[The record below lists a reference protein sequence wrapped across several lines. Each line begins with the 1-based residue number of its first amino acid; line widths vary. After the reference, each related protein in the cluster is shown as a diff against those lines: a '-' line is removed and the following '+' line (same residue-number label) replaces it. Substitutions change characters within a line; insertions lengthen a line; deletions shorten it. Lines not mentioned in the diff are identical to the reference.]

1 MTPNSSAPARTA
13 ELSSPHAPDATRRR
27 LIGLVVGIALL
38 VAACA
43 ASLAVGSATV
53 PLQTV
58 WQALT
63 GAHDSE
69 AARIITTLRLPRSV
83 LGLLAGAALGVAG
96 ALIQAVTR

>member
-63 GAHDSE
+63 GA
-69 AARIITTLRLPRSV
+69 
-83 LGLLAGAALGVAG
+83 
-96 ALIQAVTR
+96 